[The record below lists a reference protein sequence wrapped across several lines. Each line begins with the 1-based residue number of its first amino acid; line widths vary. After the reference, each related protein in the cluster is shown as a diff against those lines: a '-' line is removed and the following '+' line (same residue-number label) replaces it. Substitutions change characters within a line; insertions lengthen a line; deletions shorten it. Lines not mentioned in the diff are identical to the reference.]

1 MSNDKKIAALRK
13 SIEVKR
19 SALGPKPRMNY
30 IGNGTVTVNG
40 ALININVLN
49 IKAAIVATADVVGK
63 LEATHSA
70 IALLDLKSEDYPEV
84 IQQYKDDLED
94 LTLRVKGLVWAD
106 SDTEL
111 RQMDKQLA
119 DMLSADA
126 KTSNA
131 IADFES
137 KLK

>member
-1 MSNDKKIAALRK
+1 M
-13 SIEVKR
+13 
-19 SALGPKPRMNY
+19 LGLKPEN
-30 IGNGTVTVNG
+30 
-40 ALININVLN
+40 
-49 IKAAIVATADVVGK
+49 
-63 LEATHSA
+63 
-70 IALLDLKSEDYPEV
+70 YPEV

-106 SDTEL
+106 NDSEL

-119 DMLSADA
+119 DMLSADV

-131 IADFES
+131 LADFES

>member
-1 MSNDKKIAALRK
+1 MSNDKKIATLRK

-19 SALGPKPRMNY
+19 STLGPKPRMNY

-40 ALININVLN
+40 IFININVLN
-49 IKAAIVATADVVGK
+49 LKTAIVATADVVGK
-63 LEATHSA
+63 LETTHSA
-70 IALLDLKSEDYPEV
+70 LALLGLKPENYPEV

-106 SDTEL
+106 NDSEL

-119 DMLSADA
+119 DMLSADV

-131 IADFES
+131 LADFES

>member
-19 SALGPKPRMNY
+19 NALGPKPRMNY
-30 IGNGTVTVNG
+30 IGNGTVTVNNLF
-40 ALININVLN
+40 ANINVLSL
-49 IKAAIVATADVVGK
+49 KTAIVATADVVGK

-70 IALLDLKSEDYPEV
+70 IALLGLKPEDYPEV

-94 LTLRVKGLVWAD
+94 LTLRVKGLVWAAN
-106 SDTEL
+106 DTEL

-131 IADFES
+131 LADFES